1 MQSKALL
8 FFLLLVSSAILAGGL
23 AIYTWRKRNHYNVF
37 YLPVLL
43 LSVSYWTFFSGIEL
57 VARTLWVKE
66 VLITIYYV
74 GIIAIPVLFLLF
86 ASEYRNATFYKKP
99 FWQYGIWAVP
109 TISIILLFTNSFHGL
124 FFKPSSLEV
133 IEGIPVRI
141 AEYGTWWWVHLLY
154 SYILLVFA
162 IAQLVRIL
170 LSSSTGNNRQVYLL
184 LAASLV
190 PIISNILYV
199 FGFRPLGF
207 IDLTPVAFT
216 ITSAL
221 FVLGISL
228 GDIMLVRPVA
238 LRVLFDSLPDG
249 IVVLDKNC
257 NIIDANPM
265 VKQLVDDKSGV
276 AFASQ
281 LSNSFIVPLNIKNV
295 DSLNVE
301 MSFNGNIYNVVLS
314 PLIQSETSRIGKL
327 LLIRNISESLRAQ
340 KELSTAQ
347 SRLQLAAKVAGI
359 DPWENNLVTGEAIGG
374 EQIYFELGYNDAE
387 IPKTISHIYDIV
399 HPDDL
404 PDVKQ
409 KLSEHFAGK
418 TNFYTSDFRMRNKW
432 GEYRW
437 VANFGMVIERTESG
451 DPLRLVGLTM
461 NINERKRT
469 EEKIRKQNEELLKIN
484 AEKDKFFSII
494 AHDLRG
500 PFQGFIGLTEVLTEQ
515 GVEMTHEEFIDLA
528 KTLQTTAKN
537 IYELLENLLGWAM
550 IKRGTKKFA
559 PEKLRLLPNVKSVLD
574 LLNPQIIAKR
584 HTINLSVNSETELLA
599 DRESV
604 RTIFRNIISNAIKFT
619 PEGGEIK
626 IIENKS
632 EKGFVLIGIA
642 DNGIGMPTEIREN
655 LFKLNVK
662 VSRHGTNNE
671 PSTGLGLILC
681 KELIEK
687 HGGEIWVESDSDSG
701 STFWFTLPVSV

>member
-1 MQSKALL
+1 MGLL
-8 FFLLLVSSAILAGGL
+8 FFFFLLMASSVMAGL
-23 AIYTWRKRNHYNVF
+23 LSVYTWRKRNRFNVKF
-37 YLPVLL
+37 LPYLLLAVTFWTFFAAMEL
-43 LSVSYWTFFSGIEL
+43 LSVSFLAKKIFT
-57 VARTLWVKE
+57 TLC
-66 VLITIYYV
+66 YV
-74 GIIAIPVLFLLF
+74 GIVSIPVLFFLF
-86 ASEYRNATFYKKP
+86 ASEYSNSQFYKKYNIRYLLWVIP
-99 FWQYGIWAVP
+99 FVSFFLLVTNGWHNLFYRSIELADFSGVPVLTIKYGA
-109 TISIILLFTNSFHGL
+109 
-124 FFKPSSLEV
+124 
-133 IEGIPVRI
+133 
-141 AEYGTWWWVHLLY
+141 WWWVHFTY
-154 SYILLVFA
+154 SYTLNAFA
-162 IAQLVRIL
+162 IIFFVRL
-170 LSSSTGNNRQVYLL
+170 LLTSSSGYNRQVYLL
-184 LAASLV
+184 LLATLV
-190 PIISNILYV
+190 PIVSNIIFI
-199 FGFRPLGF
+199 FGYRPLGF
-207 IDLTPVAFT
+207 IDLTPVAF
-216 ITSAL
+216 SATCVL
-221 FVLGISL
+221 FVFGLYYGNL
-228 GDIMLVRPVA
+228 IMIRPVA

-249 IVVLDKNC
+249 FVVLDSNC
-257 NIIDANPM
+257 NVVDANP
-265 VKQLVDDKSGV
+265 VALKIFDDG
-276 AFASQ
+276 
-281 LSNSFIVPLNIKNV
+281 NDDSFSRKLENKIIEPLNVRNLQKF
-295 DSLNVE
+295 DVE
-301 MSFNGNIYNVVLS
+301 IILNGNEYNIVMS
-314 PLIQSETSRIGKL
+314 PLVQAGGSSIGKL
-327 LLIRNISESLRAQ
+327 LVIRNVSETLRAQ

-359 DPWENNLVTGEAIGG
+359 DPWENNLVTGETIGG
-374 EQIYFELGYNDAE
+374 EQVYFELGYNNAE
-387 IPKTISHIYDIV
+387 IPKTISQIYDIV

-404 PDVKQ
+404 PDIKL
-409 KLSEHFAGK
+409 KLSEHIAGK

-515 GVEMTHEEFIDLA
+515 GVEMTREEFVDLA

-574 LLNPQIIAKR
+574 LLNPQVVAKS
-584 HTINLSVNSETELLA
+584 HTVYLNVNSETELLA

-619 PEGGEIK
+619 PQGGEIK
-626 IIENKS
+626 IIEEKS
-632 EKGFVLIGIA
+632 EKGFVLIGIS
-642 DNGIGMPTEIREN
+642 DNGIGMPTEIRDN

-662 VSRHGTNNE
+662 VSRYGTNNE

-687 HGGEIWVESDSDSG
+687 HGGEIWVESETGSG
-701 STFWFTLPVSV
+701 STFWFTLPVSG

>member
-1 MQSKALL
+1 MQSKALF
-8 FFLLLVSSAILAGGL
+8 FFLLLTFSAILAGGL
-23 AIYTWRKRNHYNVF
+23 AIYTWRKRHQYNVF
-37 YLPVLL
+37 YLPFLL
-43 LSVSYWTFFSGIEL
+43 LMVSYWTFFSGVEL
-57 VARTLWVKE
+57 VSKTLWVKD
-66 VLITIYYV
+66 VLISIYYV
-74 GIIAIPVLFLLF
+74 GIIVIPVLFFLF
-86 ASEYRNATFYKKP
+86 ASEYRNATFYKKTI
-99 FWQYGIWAVP
+99 WRYGIWAVP
-109 TISIILLFTNSFHGL
+109 TISVLLLFTNSFHGL
-124 FFKPSSLEV
+124 FFKPSSLEL

-154 SYILLVFA
+154 SYFLLVFA

-184 LAASLV
+184 LVASLV
-190 PIISNILYV
+190 PIISNFLYV

-216 ITSAL
+216 ITSTL

-228 GDIMLVRPVA
+228 GDIMLIRPVA

-265 VKQLVDDKSGV
+265 AKALVDDESGV
-276 AFASQ
+276 SFAYQ
-281 LSNSFIVPLNIKNV
+281 LNNYFLVPLNVKNI

-301 MSFNGNIYNVVLS
+301 VSFNGNVYNVVLS
-314 PLIQSETSRIGKL
+314 PLVQPGTSRIGKL
-327 LLIRNISESLRAQ
+327 LVFRNVSETLRAQ

-359 DPWENNLVTGEAIGG
+359 DPWENNLVTGEAVGG
-374 EQIYFELGYNDAE
+374 EQIYFELGYNDSE
-387 IPKTISHIYDIV
+387 VPKTITQIYDIV

-409 KLSEHFAGK
+409 KLSDHFAGK

-437 VANFGMVIERTESG
+437 VANFGMVIERTENG
-451 DPLRLVGLTM
+451 DPLRLIGLTM

-559 PEKLRLLPNVKSVLD
+559 PEKLRLLPNIKSVLD
-574 LLNPQIIAKR
+574 LLNPQVDAKN
-584 HTINLSVNSETELLA
+584 HLVSININSETELLA

-619 PEGGEIK
+619 PQGGEIK
-626 IIENKS
+626 IIEKS
-632 EKGFVLIGIA
+632 IEKGFVLIGIS
-642 DNGIGMPTEIREN
+642 DNGIGMPSEIRDN

-662 VSRHGTNNE
+662 VSRYGTNNE

-687 HGGEIWVESDSDSG
+687 HSGIIWVESEPDMG
-701 STFWFTLPVSV
+701 STFWFTLPVSG

>member
-1 MQSKALL
+1 MQSKALF
-8 FFLLLVSSAILAGGL
+8 FFLLLNFSAILAGGL
-23 AIYTWRKRNHYNVF
+23 AIYTWRKRHQYNVY
-37 YLPVLL
+37 YLPFLL
-43 LSVSYWTFFSGIEL
+43 LTVSYWTFFSGIEL
-57 VARTLWVKE
+57 VAKTLWIKE
-66 VLITIYYV
+66 VLTTIYYV
-74 GIIAIPVLFLLF
+74 GIISIPVLFLLF

-99 FWQYGIWAVP
+99 FWRYGIWVVP
-109 TISIILLFTNSFHGL
+109 AISVLLLFTNSLHGL
-124 FFKPSSLEV
+124 FFKPSTLELFD
-133 IEGIPVRI
+133 GIPVRI
-141 AEYGTWWWVHLLY
+141 AEYGAWWWVHLLY

-184 LAASLV
+184 LFASLV
-190 PIISNILYV
+190 PIVSNILYV
-199 FGFRPLGF
+199 FAVRPLGF

-216 ITSAL
+216 ITSTL

-265 VKQLVDDKSGV
+265 VKELVDDKSGIT
-276 AFASQ
+276 FASQ
-281 LSNSFIVPLNIKNV
+281 ITSSFIVPLNIKNV

-301 MSFNGNIYNVVLS
+301 MSFNGNEYNVVLS
-314 PLIQSETSRIGKL
+314 PLIQSGTSRIGKL
-327 LLIRNISESLRAQ
+327 LLIRNISESLKAQ
-340 KELSTAQ
+340 KELTTAQ

-374 EQIYFELGYNDAE
+374 EQIYFELGYNDTE
-387 IPKTISHIYDIV
+387 IPKTISQIYDIV

-404 PDVKQ
+404 PDVKL
-409 KLSEHFAGK
+409 KLSDHLEGK

-461 NINERKRT
+461 NINERKRI
-469 EEKIRKQNEELLKIN
+469 EEKIRKQNEELLKTN

-515 GVEMTHEEFIDLA
+515 GVKLTHEEFIDLA

-550 IKRGTKKFA
+550 IKRGTKKFT

-574 LLNPQIIAKR
+574 LLKPQIVAKR
-584 HTINLSVNSETELLA
+584 HTVNLSVNTETELLA

-687 HGGEIWVESDSDSG
+687 HGGEIWVESESNSG
-701 STFWFTLPVSV
+701 STFWFTLPVSG

>member
-1 MQSKALL
+1 MQSKVLL
-8 FFLLLVSSAILAGGL
+8 YFLLLSFSAILAGGL
-23 AIYTWRKRNHYNVF
+23 AIYTWRKRQQYNVF
-37 YLPVLL
+37 YLPFLL
-43 LSVSYWTFFSGIEL
+43 LAVAYWTFFSGVEL
-57 VARTLWVKE
+57 VAKALWVKNIL
-66 VLITIYYV
+66 VAIYYV
-74 GIIAIPVLFLLF
+74 GIIVIPVLFLLF
-86 ASEYRNATFYKKP
+86 TSEYRNATFYKKP
-99 FWQYGIWAVP
+99 FWQYSIWIVP
-109 TISIILLFTNSFHGL
+109 TISIFLLVTNSLHGL
-124 FFKPSSLEV
+124 FFKPSSLNV
-133 IEGIPVRI
+133 FFGIPVRI
-141 AEYGTWWWVHLLY
+141 AEYGAWWWVHLVY
-154 SYILLVFA
+154 SYALLVFA
-162 IAQLVRIL
+162 IAQLARIL
-170 LSSSTGNNRQVYLL
+170 LSTSTGKNRQVYLL
-184 LAASLV
+184 LVASLV

-199 FGFRPLGF
+199 FGYRPLGF
-207 IDLTPVAFT
+207 IDLTPIAFT
-216 ITSAL
+216 ITSTL

-249 IVVLDKNC
+249 IVVLDRNC

-265 VKQLVDDKSGV
+265 VKDLVDDKSG
-276 AFASQ
+276 ANFANQ
-281 LSNSFIVPLNIKNV
+281 LTNSFIDPLNIKNI

-301 MSFNGNIYNVVLS
+301 MPFNGNVYNVVLS
-314 PLIQSETSRIGKL
+314 PLIQSGTSRIGKL
-327 LLIRNISESLRAQ
+327 LLIRNVSESLRAQ
-340 KELSTAQ
+340 RELSAAQ

-387 IPKTISHIYDIV
+387 IPKTISQIYDIV

-404 PDVKQ
+404 PDVKL

-437 VANFGMVIERTESG
+437 VANFGMVIERTEEG
-451 DPLRLVGLTM
+451 NPLRLVGLTM

-469 EEKIRKQNEELLKIN
+469 EEKIRKQNEELIKIN

-574 LLNPQIIAKR
+574 LLNPQIVAKR
-584 HTINLSVNSETELLA
+584 HTVNLSINSETELLA

-632 EKGFVLIGIA
+632 GKGFVLVGIA
-642 DNGIGMPTEIREN
+642 DNGIGMPSEIREN

-687 HGGEIWVESDSDSG
+687 HGGEIWVESESGVG